1 MDKKIS
7 LFKEEQNIDFP
18 DKKKIELIEL
28 KAQFTLNLLDISEKE
43 NQLKKIKTD
52 TFVFNPEIKEIIED
66 IKSLKAR
73 NSEIEYKINKLEENV
88 NAECN

>member
-1 MDKKIS
+1 MDKKLN
-7 LFKEEQNIDFP
+7 LFKEEQNVDFP
-18 DKKKIELIEL
+18 NKKKIELIEL
-28 KAQFTLNLLDISEKE
+28 KTQFTLNLLDISEKE
-43 NQLKKIKTD
+43 NQLRKIKTD

-66 IKSLKAR
+66 IKNLKAR

>member
-7 LFKEEQNIDFP
+7 PFKEEQNIDFP